1 MLLRRFLARAQAALR
16 SMSREERHRRAA
28 ERDRLGV
35 RPALGAAEAAEV
47 SAMGELVEAWHS
59 GEQKVIPPALV
70 TLPWPVVRPPTKAE
84 RFAADPLRAPLA
96 EVERS
101 SPFYRSVL
109 DGQAD
114 WMSQD
119 TIDRL
124 ESPTGT
130 WTRGDI
136 AALLAERAG

>member
-1 MLLRRFLARAQAALR
+1 MAARWSRFLSFLSAL
-16 SMSREERHRRAA
+16 SREERHRRKVQR
-28 ERDRLGV
+28 ELVSPLRELS
-35 RPALGAAEAAEV
+35 PAEARDYAPLREGIEIWKTGEQTAVPLPMPTVREPTPAEV
-47 SAMGELVEAWHS
+47 
-59 GEQKVIPPALV
+59 
-70 TLPWPVVRPPTKAE
+70 
-84 RFAADPLRAPLA
+84 FAADPLGAPLA

-109 DGQAD
+109 AGQAD

-136 AALLAERAG
+136 AALLARGER

>member
-1 MLLRRFLARAQAALR
+1 MRRFQAVLR
-16 SMSREERHRRAA
+16 WMSREERHRRKMQ
-28 ERDRLGV
+28 RVL
-35 RPALGAAEAAEV
+35 ALPLKELSPAEA
-47 SAMGELVEAWHS
+47 
-59 GEQKVIPPALV
+59 
-70 TLPWPVVRPPTKAE
+70 R
-84 RFAADPLRAPLA
+84 DYAPLA
-96 EVERS
+96 EGIEMWKSGEQTTVPLPMPTVRQPTPAEVFAAHALDAPIPEVERS
-101 SPFYRSVL
+101 IPFFRSVL

-136 AALLAERAG
+136 AALLARGER